1 MTIQAAPG
9 REGGVAETREAVKRF
24 DGVTALDRVSFR
36 IDSGEI
42 VGLIGPNGS
51 GKTTL
56 INVLSGTLPP
66 SDGEVSVMGVN
77 LSGHRAHEVARL
89 GVGRTFQQIRVFP
102 EMSVYQNVEVG
113 ALGHGIQPSAE
124 VIDALLARV
133 GLDGLEDRDAGT
145 LPYGSQRRLEIARAL
160 AGKPRLLLL
169 DEPAAGLND
178 VETEELLA
186 TIKGI
191 QRGAGCSVLVV
202 DHDLRLILRLCD
214 RIHVLAEGQTIAEGS
229 PSEVRADPAVIAA
242 YLGDDESAG
251 VGERV
256 DHKQT
261 PHEGGA

>member
-1 MTIQAAPG
+1 MT
-9 REGGVAETREAVKRF
+9 VAETRDLVKRF

-36 IDSGEI
+36 IDPGEI

-56 INVLSGTLPP
+56 INVLSGTLRPTE
-66 SDGEVSVMGVN
+66 GEVSVTGVN
-77 LSGHRAHEVARL
+77 LSGHRTHEVARL

-113 ALGHGIQPSAE
+113 ALGRGLLPTSELIG
-124 VIDALLARV
+124 ALLTRV
-133 GLDGLEDRDAGT
+133 GLEGLEDRDAGT

-160 AGKPRLLLL
+160 AGQPQLLLL

-178 VETEELLA
+178 AETEELLT

-191 QRGAGCSVLVV
+191 QRSAGCAVLVV

-214 RIHVLAEGQTIAEGS
+214 RIHVLAEGKTIAEGS
-229 PSEVRADPAVIAA
+229 PSEVRADPAVIEA
-242 YLGDDESAG
+242 YLGDEDSAG
-251 VGERV
+251 DGEMVG
-256 DHKQT
+256 HTTT